1 MIFSRRQ
8 PPALGQTWVKGL
20 ITLAASQELV
30 IGKLP
35 QAPSRLGVMELGGRV
50 ATGAAVGTAPPAA
63 HPPPTR
69 RAARE
74 YLFIGR

>member
-8 PPALGQTWVKGL
+8 PPGLGKTWVKGL

-30 IGKLP
+30 MGKLP
-35 QAPSRLGVMELGGRV
+35 QAPSRLGVMGLGGRV
-50 ATGAAVGTAPPAA
+50 ATRAAVGTVAA
-63 HPPPTR
+63 RRPPPTR